1 MALTLL
7 EASKIRTGN
16 VVRDGVIRMF
26 AASSDLLAAIP
37 FMNINGSSYAYN
49 QEGRLPGVAFRGI
62 NEGYSQSVGILNP
75 QVESLRI
82 SGGEL
87 DVDRALI
94 RMHGPEIRT
103 IHERMKIKALSLYMA
118 KTFVKGNSLL
128 DPREFDGLQNRIGGS
143 QLIANSATDGGGA
156 LSFLKLDE
164 MMDAVDD
171 LTHLIMSKA
180 MRRLIGASARTDV
193 FKTETVLDQLTG
205 VTKQVTR
212 YRDVP
217 ILIADYDDLG
227 DRIIDFDEVGASG
240 TTAMATSIY
249 GVSFGEGMLTGLQ
262 NGEMMVDDLGELQTL
277 PVYRTRVEWY
287 TGLAALH
294 GRCAARLYGIS
305 NATPVA

>member
-16 VVRDGVIRMF
+16 VVRDSVIQMF

-62 NEGYSQSVGILNP
+62 NEGYSQSSGILNP

-87 DVDRALI
+87 DVDRALVK
-94 RMHGPEIRT
+94 MHGPEIRS

-118 KTFVKGNSLL
+118 KTFIKGNSLV

-143 QLIANSATDGGGA
+143 QLISNSAVDGGGP

-164 MMDAVDD
+164 MIDSVDD
-171 LTHLIMSKA
+171 ITHLIMSKA
-180 MRRLIGASARTDV
+180 MRRLIGSAARTDV
-193 FKTETVLDQLTG
+193 FRTETVVDQLTG
-205 VTKQVTR
+205 VAREVTH
-212 YRDVP
+212 YRGHR

-227 DRIIDFDEVGASG
+227 DRILDFDEVGAGGS
-240 TTAMATSIY
+240 TATAASIY
-249 GVSFGEGMLTGLQ
+249 GVSFGDGMLTGLQ
-262 NGEMMVDDLGELQTL
+262 NGEMTVEDLGELPNL
-277 PVYRTRVEWY
+277 PVYRMRIEWY

-294 GRCAARLYGIS
+294 GRCAARLYGVS